1 MASRLLR
8 LHLRR
13 RGSPVPPAPLLLQAA
28 RLLSASSA
36 SASAASAG
44 GAGIDKVLVANRGEI
59 ACRVM
64 RTARRLGVATVA
76 VYSDADRGALH
87 VRAAD
92 EAVRIGP
99 PPARESYLNA
109 RAILDAAHRTGA
121 QAIHP
126 GYGFLSE
133 SADFAQLC
141 EAEGLKFIGP
151 PASAIR
157 DMGDKSASK
166 RIMGAAGV
174 PLVPGYHGADQ
185 DIELLKLEADKIGYP
200 VLIKP
205 THGGGG
211 KGMRIVQRPD
221 EFVDSVLSAQR
232 EAAASFGVNTLLIE
246 KYITQPRHIEVQ
258 VFGDQHGNVIYLYE
272 RDCSLQRRHQ
282 KIIEEAPAPNV
293 TTEFRSHI
301 GGAAVSAA
309 KLPRSLIGLFV
320 LKAVGYYNAG
330 TVEFIVDTL
339 SGEFYF
345 MEMNTR
351 LQVEHPVTEM
361 IVGQDLV
368 EWQIRVANGEQLPL
382 SQEQVPLNGHAF
394 EARIYAEN
402 VPRGFLPATGTLHHY
417 QPVPSAP
424 TVRVET
430 GVEEGDTVSMHYDP
444 MIAKL
449 VIWGESRTA
458 ALVKLKN
465 CLLNF
470 QIAGLPTNVGFLQ
483 ELASHSAFEKGLV
496 DTHFIERYKDDLLST
511 SMKSSR
517 ESHDVAELGA
527 ILAAACI
534 CKKDQITSKESLR
547 ANKTLSVWYNNP
559 PFRMHHFARHPLEW
573 ELEEHDGFS
582 EKLLKLF
589 ITHKTDGSYFI
600 ETEDGT
606 SGLDVKV
613 DHKGDH
619 DFRVDV
625 SGLQTD
631 VTLAC
636 YSKDNSEHIHV
647 WHGKHHHHYRQTV
660 RTVHVT
666 DDSSQ
671 RSHASEGKSHPKGS
685 VLAPMAGLVV
695 KILLED
701 GAQVEAGQPVMVME
715 AMKMEHVVKAPR
727 AGYVEGLK
735 VTAGQQVFDSSVLFT
750 IKDNPAN

>member
-1 MASRLLR
+1 ME
-8 LHLRR
+8 
-13 RGSPVPPAPLLLQAA
+13 
-28 RLLSASSA
+28 
-36 SASAASAG
+36 
-44 GAGIDKVLVANRGEI
+44 KVLVANRGEI

-87 VRAAD
+87 VRDAD
-92 EAVRIGP
+92 EAVRLGP
-99 PPARESYLNA
+99 APARDSYLNA
-109 RAILDAAHRTGA
+109 SAIVDAALRTGA
-121 QAIHP
+121 KAIHP

-141 EAEGLKFIGP
+141 QAEGLTFIGP
-151 PASAIR
+151 PPSAIR

-174 PLVPGYHGADQ
+174 PLVPGYHGAEQ

-211 KGMRIVQRPD
+211 KGMRIVQGPD
-221 EFVDSVLSAQR
+221 DFVDSVLSAQR
-232 EAAASFGVNTLLIE
+232 EAAASFGINTLLIE

-258 VFGDQHGNVIYLYE
+258 VFGDQHGNAIHLYE

-301 GGAAVSAA
+301 GEAAVSAA
-309 KLPRSLIGLFV
+309 K
-320 LKAVGYYNAG
+320 AVGYYSAG
-330 TVEFIVDTL
+330 TVEFIVDTI

-368 EWQIRVANGEQLPL
+368 EWQIRVANGERLPL
-382 SQEQVPLNGHAF
+382 SQEQVQLNGHAF

-417 QPVPSAP
+417 RPVTSSK

-449 VIWGESRTA
+449 VVWGESRNA

-465 CLLNF
+465 CLSNF

-483 ELASHSAFEKGLV
+483 ELAGHSAFEKALV
-496 DTHFIERYKDDLLST
+496 ETHFIERYKDDLLST
-511 SMKSSR
+511 SAKTSD
-517 ESHDVAELGA
+517 ESHDAVELGA

-534 CKKDQITSKESLR
+534 CKKDHIASEESLR
-547 ANKTLSVWYNNP
+547 DKTLSVWYSGS
-559 PFRMHHFARHPLEW
+559 PFRMHHSAKRLMEFEIDK
-573 ELEEHDGFS
+573 ELEGLSDEP
-582 EKLLKLF
+582 LKLH
-589 ITHKTDGSYFI
+589 ITYKSDGSYFI
-600 ETEDGT
+600 ETIDG
-606 SGLDVKV
+606 SSPGLEIKLD
-613 DHKGDH
+613 DRSDH

-625 SGLQTD
+625 GGVQKD
-631 VTLAC
+631 VTLAF
-636 YSKDNSEHIHV
+636 YTKDDSKHIHI
-647 WHGKHHHHYRQTV
+647 WHGKHHHHYRQTM
-660 RTVHVT
+660 RAEQSL

-671 RSHASEGKSHPKGS
+671 PSHASEGRSYPKGS

-695 KILLED
+695 KVLLKD
-701 GAQVEAGQPVMVME
+701 GAQVENGQPVMVME

-727 AGYVEGLK
+727 AGYIQGLK
-735 VTAGQQVFDSSVLFT
+735 ATAGQQVFDSSVLFT
-750 IKDNPAN
+750 VQDKSTN

>member
-8 LHLRR
+8 LHLHLRR
-13 RGSPVPPAPLLLQAA
+13 RGGGKSPAASPAPALLLAA
-28 RLLSASSA
+28 RLFSSTSCYSSSA
-36 SASAASAG
+36 APSPA
-44 GAGIDKVLVANRGEI
+44 AGIEKVLVANRGEI

-109 RAILDAAHRTGA
+109 KAIIDAAHRTGA

-174 PLVPGYHGADQ
+174 PLVPGYHGAEQ

-211 KGMRIVQRPD
+211 K
-221 EFVDSVLSAQR
+221 
-232 EAAASFGVNTLLIE
+232 
-246 KYITQPRHIEVQ
+246 

-293 TTEFRSHI
+293 TAEFRSHI

-309 KLPRSLIGLFV
+309 
-320 LKAVGYYNAG
+320 KAVGYYNAG

-368 EWQIRVANGEQLPL
+368 EWQIRVANGECLPL
-382 SQEQVPLNGHAF
+382 SQEEVPLNG
-394 EARIYAEN
+394 
-402 VPRGFLPATGTLHHY
+402 
-417 QPVPSAP
+417 
-424 TVRVET
+424 
-430 GVEEGDTVSMHYDP
+430 
-444 MIAKL
+444 
-449 VIWGESRTA
+449 
-458 ALVKLKN
+458 
-465 CLLNF
+465 
-470 QIAGLPTNVGFLQ
+470 
-483 ELASHSAFEKGLV
+483 
-496 DTHFIERYKDDLLST
+496 
-511 SMKSSR
+511 
-517 ESHDVAELGA
+517 
-527 ILAAACI
+527 
-534 CKKDQITSKESLR
+534 
-547 ANKTLSVWYNNP
+547 ANKTLSVWYNST
-559 PFRMHHFARHPLEW
+559 PFRMHHFVRQPLEL

-582 EKLLKLF
+582 EKMLKLF
-589 ITHKTDGSYFI
+589 VTYKSDGSYFV
-600 ETEDGT
+600 ETEDCT

-619 DFRVDV
+619 DFRVDAA
-625 SGLQTD
+625 GLQTD
-631 VTLAC
+631 VTLAY
-636 YSKDNSEHIHV
+636 YSKDNSKHIHL
-647 WHGKHHHHYRQTV
+647 WNGKHHHHYRQTMRV
-660 RTVHVT
+660 EDVA

-671 RSHASEGKSHPKGS
+671 PSHASEGKSHPKGG

-695 KILLED
+695 KVLLED
-701 GAQVEAGQPVMVME
+701 GALVEAGQPVMVME

-750 IKDNPAN
+750 IKPIDEIWCWPLEKPIVAGHALVPFAFAEHGCTRPLGYTEKQIHKALLCQSVRTGHVLKLLQRAVSVSPSPSLCQSVRTGHVLELLQRRLRQSVTVHVRNLTSDRRNMMPSH

>member
-1 MASRLLR
+1 MASRLL
-8 LHLRR
+8 LLPRR
-13 RGSPVPPAPLLLQAA
+13 RSRHGGASLLLA
-28 RLLSASSA
+28 RLLSSS
-36 SASAASAG
+36 SSEAG
-44 GAGIDKVLVANRGEI
+44 GGGAVEKVLVANRGEI

-64 RTARRLGVATVA
+64 RTARRLGIPTVA

-92 EAVRIGP
+92 EAVRLGP

-109 RAILDAAHRTGA
+109 SAIVDAALRTGA
-121 QAIHP
+121 KAIHP

-141 EAEGLKFIGP
+141 KAEGLTFIGP
-151 PASAIR
+151 PPSAIR

-174 PLVPGYHGADQ
+174 PLVPGYHGAEQ
-185 DIELLKLEADKIGYP
+185 DIELLKLEANKIGYP

-211 KGMRIVQRPD
+211 KGMRIVQRPED
-221 EFVDSVLSAQR
+221 FVDSVLSAQR
-232 EAAASFGVNTLLIE
+232 EAAASFGINTLLVE

-258 VFGDQHGNVIYLYE
+258 IFGDQHGNVIHLYE

-282 KIIEEAPAPNV
+282 KIIEEAPAVRLHYLCPRPNV
-293 TTEFRSHI
+293 TAQFRSHI
-301 GGAAVSAA
+301 GEAAVSAA
-309 KLPRSLIGLFV
+309 K
-320 LKAVGYYNAG
+320 AVGYYSAG

-368 EWQIRVANGEQLPL
+368 EWQIRIANGECLPL

-417 QPVPSAP
+417 RPVPSTA

-449 VIWGESRTA
+449 VVWGESRNA

-465 CLLNF
+465 SLSNF

-483 ELASHSAFEKGLV
+483 ELAGHSAFEKGLV
-496 DTHFIERYKDDLLST
+496 DTHFIERYQNDLLST
-511 SMKSSR
+511 STQALSG
-517 ESHDVAELGA
+517 SHEAEELGA

-534 CKKDQITSKESLR
+534 CKKDHVSSEVSLHD
-547 ANKTLSVWYNNP
+547 KKLSMWYAHP
-559 PFRMHHFARHPLEW
+559 PFRMHHFAKRLMEF
-573 ELEEHDGFS
+573 ELDRELGGSSDD
-582 EKLLKLF
+582 LLKLSV
-589 ITHKTDGSYFI
+589 TYRSDGTYFV
-600 ETEDGT
+600 ETEDG
-606 SGLDVKV
+606 SSPGLDVKV
-613 DHKGDH
+613 DSRGDH

-625 SGLQTD
+625 GGLQTD
-631 VTLAC
+631 VTLAF
-636 YSKDNSEHIHV
+636 YSKDNCNHIHI
-647 WHGKHHHHYRQTV
+647 WHGKHHHHYRQTL
-660 RTVHVT
+660 RAEQSP

-671 RSHASEGKSHPKGS
+671 PSASSEARSHPKGS

-695 KILLED
+695 KVLLKD
-701 GAQVEAGQPVMVME
+701 GARVEEGQPVMVME
-715 AMKMEHVVKAPR
+715 AMKMEHVVKAPC

-735 VTAGQQVFDSSVLFT
+735 ATAGQQVFDSSVLFT
-750 IKDNPAN
+750 VKENKPN

>member
-13 RGSPVPPAPLLLQAA
+13 RGGGLSKAPPLPLLLAA
-28 RLLSASSA
+28 RLLSSSLSSA
-36 SASAASAG
+36 TSPAAGASAG
-44 GAGIDKVLVANRGEI
+44 GSAGIEKVLVANRGEI

-76 VYSDADRGALH
+76 VYSDADRKALH

-109 RAILDAAHRTGA
+109 RAIIDAAHRTGA

-166 RIMGAAGV
+166 RIMGAAGI
-174 PLVPGYHGADQ
+174 PLVPGYHGAEQ

-246 KYITQPRHIEVQ
+246 KYITQPRHVEVQ

-309 KLPRSLIGLFV
+309 K
-320 LKAVGYYNAG
+320 AVGYYNAG

-368 EWQIRVANGEQLPL
+368 EWQLRVANGERLPL

-417 QPVPSAP
+417 RPVPSSP

-430 GVEEGDTVSMHYDP
+430 GVEEGDAVSMHYDP

-449 VIWGESRTA
+449 VVWGESRNA

-465 CLLNF
+465 CLSNF

-483 ELASHSAFEKGLV
+483 ELASHSAFEKGIV

-511 SMKSSR
+511 SAKASGD
-517 ESHDVAELGA
+517 SHGVAEFGA

-534 CKKDQITSKESLR
+534 CKKDHITSKESIR
-547 ANKTLSVWYNNP
+547 ADKTLSVWYNNT
-559 PFRMHHFARHPLEW
+559 PFRMHHFARQPLEL

-582 EKLLKLF
+582 EKPLKLF
-589 ITHKTDGSYFI
+589 ITYKSDGSYFI

-619 DFRVDV
+619 DFRVDAG
-625 SGLQTD
+625 GLQND
-631 VTLAC
+631 VTLAY
-636 YSKDNSEHIHV
+636 YSKDSSKHIHI

-660 RTVHVT
+660 RAERVA

-671 RSHASEGKSHPKGS
+671 PSYASEGKSHPKGS

-695 KILLED
+695 KVLLED

-750 IKDNPAN
+750 IKENTAN

>member
-1 MASRLLR
+1 MASRLLLH

-13 RGSPVPPAPLLLQAA
+13 RGRGIPGCPVPALPLHAA
-28 RLLSASSA
+28 RLLSSSPPTAAAASS
-36 SASAASAG
+36 SAAG
-44 GAGIDKVLVANRGEI
+44 GGGIEKVLVANRGEI

-109 RAILDAAHRTGA
+109 RAIIEAALRTGA

-185 DIELLKLEADKIGYP
+185 DVELLKLEADKIGYP

-211 KGMRIVQRPD
+211 KGMRIVERPD

-246 KYITQPRHIEVQ
+246 KYITQPRHVEVQ
-258 VFGDQHGNVIYLYE
+258 VFGDQHGNAIYLYE

-293 TTEFRSHI
+293 PAEFRSHI

-309 KLPRSLIGLFV
+309 
-320 LKAVGYYNAG
+320 KAVGYYNAG

-368 EWQIRVANGEQLPL
+368 EWQIRVANGERLPL

-417 QPVPSAP
+417 RPVPSDP

-449 VIWGESRTA
+449 VVWGESRTA
-458 ALVKLKN
+458 ALVKLKK
-465 CLLNF
+465 C
-470 QIAGLPTNVGFLQ
+470 
-483 ELASHSAFEKGLV
+483 
-496 DTHFIERYKDDLLST
+496 LST
-511 SMKSSR
+511 FQVCQPMLISSKN
-517 ESHDVAELGA
+517 SQATVPL
-527 ILAAACI
+527 
-534 CKKDQITSKESLR
+534 KK
-547 ANKTLSVWYNNP
+547 A
-559 PFRMHHFARHPLEW
+559 
-573 ELEEHDGFS
+573 
-582 EKLLKLF
+582 
-589 ITHKTDGSYFI
+589 
-600 ETEDGT
+600 
-606 SGLDVKV
+606 
-613 DHKGDH
+613 
-619 DFRVDV
+619 
-625 SGLQTD
+625 
-631 VTLAC
+631 
-636 YSKDNSEHIHV
+636 
-647 WHGKHHHHYRQTV
+647 
-660 RTVHVT
+660 
-666 DDSSQ
+666 
-671 RSHASEGKSHPKGS
+671 
-685 VLAPMAGLVV
+685 
-695 KILLED
+695 
-701 GAQVEAGQPVMVME
+701 
-715 AMKMEHVVKAPR
+715 
-727 AGYVEGLK
+727 
-735 VTAGQQVFDSSVLFT
+735 
-750 IKDNPAN
+750 

>member
-1 MASRLLR
+1 MASRLLG

-13 RGSPVPPAPLLLQAA
+13 RGRGPAPLPIPYLLAA
-28 RLLSASSA
+28 RLLSSS
-36 SASAASAG
+36 SVGAAGTTG
-44 GAGIDKVLVANRGEI
+44 GVGIEKVLVANRGEI

-76 VYSDADRGALH
+76 VYSDADRAALH

-92 EAVRIGP
+92 EAVRLGP

-109 RAILDAAHRTGA
+109 AAIIEAARRTGA

-174 PLVPGYHGADQ
+174 PLVPGYHGAEQ
-185 DIELLKLEADKIGYP
+185 DIELLKHEADKIGYP

-246 KYITQPRHIEVQ
+246 KYITQPRHVEVQ

-293 TTEFRSHI
+293 TAEFQSHI
-301 GGAAVSAA
+301 GQAAVSAA
-309 KLPRSLIGLFV
+309 
-320 LKAVGYYNAG
+320 KAVGYYNAG

-368 EWQIRVANGEQLPL
+368 EWQIRVANGERLPL
-382 SQEQVPLNGHAF
+382 SQEQDESKDGVSIFAVLHKT
-394 EARIYAEN
+394 R
-402 VPRGFLPATGTLHHY
+402 GTL
-417 QPVPSAP
+417 
-424 TVRVET
+424 
-430 GVEEGDTVSMHYDP
+430 
-444 MIAKL
+444 L
-449 VIWGESRTA
+449 VDNLEIVA
-458 ALVKLKN
+458 M
-465 CLLNF
+465 
-470 QIAGLPTNVGFLQ
+470 IAGLPTNVGFLE

-496 DTHFIERYKDDLLST
+496 DTHFIERYKDDLKSI
-511 SMKSSR
+511 SAKSSD
-517 ESHDVAELGA
+517 ESRDLAEFGA

-534 CKKDQITSKESLR
+534 CKKDHVTSEESPR
-547 ANKTLSVWYNNP
+547 ADSTLSVWYNNP
-559 PFRMHHFARHPLEW
+559 PFRMHHFAKRPLE
-573 ELEEHDGFS
+573 LEFSKEHDGFN
-582 EKLLKLF
+582 EELLKLF
-589 ITHKTDGSYFI
+589 VTCRSDGSYFV

-606 SGLDVKV
+606 SGLDIKV

-625 SGLQTD
+625 AGLQTD
-631 VTLAC
+631 VTLAF
-636 YSKDNSEHIHV
+636 YSKDNSKHIHI

-660 RTVHVT
+660 RAEYAV
-666 DDSSQ
+666 DDSAHP
-671 RSHASEGKSHPKGS
+671 SHSSEGKSHPKGS
-685 VLAPMAGLVV
+685 VLAPMAGLIV
-695 KILLED
+695 KVLLED
-701 GAQVEAGQPVMVME
+701 GAKVEAGQPVMVME

-727 AGYVEGLK
+727 AGYIEGLK

-750 IKDNPAN
+750 IKDDTAK